1 MRAFKKLFVTGL
13 IACTAV
19 IGGAALWSPITD
31 GKNASAEETQASV
44 TQAYTTQDIFF
55 MARVTNVYAP
65 NGNFNLT
72 ISMSEYDATVQ
83 QAEYTFSK
91 DLTAAFNQFNFFDKV
106 KIGEK
111 TLRELGCTGFWNN
124 AMDIGV
130 SEPKKVINLHCH
142 ADPEI
147 WQAAINNGEVAFSSP
162 SCPITMEEGMLL
174 PGFSYLTDGANPVV
188 YRAAHTTV
196 STPKAGIAYDMENY
210 VQAEIESLQ
219 YTTEWDA
226 TYSNAYLGISFVG
239 DDYLGDGTQV
249 EANGNWFKSFG
260 QNILVNGESDK
271 VATYGL
277 YNLGAAGEGH
287 FSFVIRVP
295 EAECTSITIPKGSL
309 FPTRIIDEF
318 YTMNG
323 NPVFF
328 YYQTVED
335 VTFYKSSNGEFISL
349 AKLKEEKITQ
359 LQTLRATKI
368 DEECFSADVAV
379 MNEAMSN
386 AIDVI
391 HAESD
396 ETLILQA
403 FEAAKAV
410 LDSVQPKTEAV
421 NAAKAELDA
430 YKADEIYFTE
440 TDSAARMAILETA
453 KTAIDNAES
462 SDAISTIVATAK
474 EEVDALPSKGAMIA
488 EKEVELDG
496 YKAEEGYYREAEAAQ
511 RAEIIAT
518 AKTNMDAAASAAE
531 IDEIVANAKTAID
544 GLTTNAEYTAK
555 EEEIADNKQAALS
568 VVNTA
573 KAEIK
578 TWLYTQE
585 DLTKINTLY
594 SEVKQAI
601 ENTTDK
607 AVMDKAAEDF
617 VAELSKISPQIEE
630 ETDEKAGGC
639 GGAISVGAACMMLG
653 VCGLVVFTKKKEN

>member
-1 MRAFKKLFVTGL
+1 MNFIKKILLTGCL
-13 IACTAV
+13 IGCASIAV
-19 IGGAALWSPITD
+19 GAAAWTD
-31 GKNASAEETQASV
+31 TENKTVSAEAVQNTQSYATEDV
-44 TQAYTTQDIFF
+44 FF

-72 ISMSEYDATVQ
+72 LSMSNYDASVTQSNYV
-83 QAEYTFSK
+83 FSK
-91 DLTAAFNQFNFFDKV
+91 ELAPIFNEFGFFDKV

-111 TLRELGCTGFWNN
+111 SLRELGCTGFWDN
-124 AMDIGV
+124 AIDVGTN
-130 SEPKKVINLHCH
+130 EPKNVINLHCH

-162 SCPITMEEGMLL
+162 TCPITIEEGTLL
-174 PGFSYLTDGANPVV
+174 PGFSYLTDGANPIV

-219 YTTEWDA
+219 YTTEWDT
-226 TYSNAYLGISFVG
+226 TYSNAYLGISFIG

-271 VATYGL
+271 VGTYGL
-277 YNLGAAGEGH
+277 YNLGAAGEGR

-309 FPTRIIDEF
+309 FPTRVMDEF
-318 YTMNG
+318 YALNG
-323 NPVFF
+323 NPVYF
-328 YYQTVED
+328 YYQTIED
-335 VTFYKSSNGEFISL
+335 VTFYKSSSGAFISL

-368 DEECFSADVAV
+368 DAECFSADVAV

-403 FEAAKAV
+403 FEGAKAV
-410 LDSVQPKTEAV
+410 LESVQPKTETV

-440 TDSAARMAILETA
+440 TDSAARQTILETA

-462 SDAISTIVATAK
+462 SEAISTIVATAK
-474 EEVDALPSKGAMIA
+474 EEVDSLPSKGAMIA
-488 EKEVELDG
+488 EKESELDG
-496 YKAEEGYYREAEAAQ
+496 YKAEEGYYRETEAVQ
-511 RAEIIAT
+511 RAEIIAV
-518 AKTNMDAAASAAE
+518 AKADMSAATSAAAIEDIVNGAKAA
-531 IDEIVANAKTAID
+531 IDE
-544 GLTTNAEYTAK
+544 LTTNAEYTAK
-555 EEEIADNKQAALS
+555 EEEIAGNKQAALAI
-568 VVNTA
+568 VNAA

-578 TWLYTQE
+578 TWLYTQT
-585 DLTKINTLY
+585 DLTTINTLY
-594 SEVKQAI
+594 TQVKQTI

-607 AVMDKAAEDF
+607 AVMDKAAEEF
-617 VAELSKISPQIEE
+617 VAKLATISPQIEE
-630 ETDEKAGGC
+630 GTEENSGGC
-639 GGAISVGAACMMLG
+639 SGAISVGAACMMLG
-653 VCGLVVFTKKKEN
+653 VFGLVVFAKKKEN